1 MQDRK
6 ENQFR
11 NPALSL
17 ASQKCISSHLD
28 FFSSVNERAVS
39 SARVLTWDNGE
50 MKNEFVRI
58 AVFLTCMFSAAL
70 LISRHP
76 SSAAPKDGGGF
87 DGEDDGGS
95 SSLERV
101 LTELDPETL
110 VSMLGIDTAFQGN
123 DKRGQVRGKM
133 KLEHSSCS
141 NPYLGTQGIRV
152 MTPPPALKIRGVRAQ
167 LCVNLLL

>member
-1 MQDRK
+1 M
-6 ENQFR
+6 
-11 NPALSL
+11 
-17 ASQKCISSHLD
+17 D

-50 MKNEFVRI
+50 MKKEFVRI
-58 AVFLTCMFSAAL
+58 AVFLTCIFFAAL

-76 SSAAPKDGGGF
+76 SSAAPKDGGGGF
-87 DGEDDGGS
+87 DGESDGGS

-123 DKRGQVRGKM
+123 DKRGQVRK
-133 KLEHSSCS
+133 K
-141 NPYLGTQGIRV
+141 
-152 MTPPPALKIRGVRAQ
+152 
-167 LCVNLLL
+167 